1 MAEATLDYLINRSK
15 GQLTGVHALLVDKA
29 LQLVNKAYNQGVR
42 IAVTSGYRSN
52 EEQAEKYG
60 EGRKS
65 YIYKGK
71 EYGNPRKAVVS
82 NAKPGSSFHNFG
94 LAFDVTVF
102 DINKNPVWNDYAAYA
117 KVGKIGQSIGLT
129 WGADWDGDGDVKD
142 EKFTDLPHFQYTFG
156 LSLKQLNAG
165 AKPPKYIPESVNK
178 SPQEVVES
186 PSKPA
191 AAKPAPAGAAT
202 PAYGGKLIKVG
213 AKGKDVER
221 IQRAVKVEPDGKFGE
236 ATEAAVRKYQ
246 RNHGLQADGIV
257 GKTTWEVMF

>member
-1 MAEATLDYLINRSK
+1 MAEATLDYLINRSN
-15 GQLTGVHALLVDKA
+15 LTLDGVHGYLREKA
-29 LQLVNKAYNQGVR
+29 IALVNKAYNQGIR

-52 EEQAEKYG
+52 EQQAEKYG
-60 EGRKS
+60 QGRKS
-65 YIYKGK
+65 FIYNGK
-71 EYGNPRKAVVS
+71 EYGSPRQAKVS
-82 NAKPGSSFHNFG
+82 NAKPGTSFHNFG

-102 DINKNPVWNDYAAYA
+102 DINKNPVWNDLATYN
-117 KVGKIGQSIGLT
+117 KVGKMGQELGLT
-129 WGADWDGDGDVKD
+129 WGADWDGDGRSDD
-142 EKFTDLPHFQYTFG
+142 EKFIDLPHFQHDFG
-156 LSLKQLNAG
+156 LTLAQLRAG
-165 AKPPKYIPESVNK
+165 AKPPRYNAESVNK

-191 AAKPAPAGAAT
+191 TAKPAPAGAAT

>member
-29 LQLVNKAYNQGVR
+29 ITLVNKAYNQGVR
-42 IAVTSGYRSN
+42 IAVTSGYRSL

-82 NAKPGSSFHNFG
+82 NAKPGTSFHNFG

-102 DINKNPVWNDYAAYA
+102 DINKNPLWNDLAAYK
-117 KVGKIGQSIGLT
+117 KVGKIAQSIGLT
-129 WGADWDGDGDVKD
+129 WGADWDGDGDLKD
-142 EKFTDLPHFQYTFG
+142 EKFIDLPHFQYTFG

-165 AKPPKYIPESVNK
+165 AKPPKWNPEPINK

-186 PSKPA
+186 PDNATATKPA
-191 AAKPAPAGAAT
+191 TGGAVV
-202 PAYGGKLIKVG
+202 PYPGKLVKLG
-213 AKGKDVER
+213 SKGKDVER
-221 IQRAVKVEPDGKFGE
+221 IQRAVKVDPDGKFGE
-236 ATEAAVRKYQ
+236 STQDAVRKYQ
-246 RNHGLQADGIV
+246 RAHGLQADGIV
-257 GKTTWEVMF
+257 GKKTWEVMF